1 MELDPT
7 RILVVKL
14 AGIGDLLTAFPAMEA
29 LRLRFPRAE
38 LSALVTPA
46 SSTLLDGSGL
56 VDRLIVLDKYL
67 FDEPRGLLRPGA
79 LSDLAAFA
87 GRLRSHRF
95 DAALLF
101 HHPQS
106 WTGVAKYASLM
117 LASGA
122 PVRAGLDDGRGLFLS
137 RSVPDRGFGA
147 VHEVDY
153 WLEVAGLLGAR
164 HPSPAVRLPWG
175 QEEGDYADHLWESL
189 GLVEKPVVAIH
200 PGVGGYSPVRRWSST
215 GFALVGKALAGDGLI
230 PLVVAG
236 PGEEGI
242 ASRVVDGI
250 GSPALLLQ
258 GVPTPCHLAA
268 VLSSCRLFVGSDSG
282 VMHVAAAA
290 GSPVV
295 AVFGPSNHRAWGP
308 YDPTGDK
315 SRVVRLDL
323 ACSPCMYRG
332 QSLGWRY
339 GCGQMACLR
348 RISPEMVLEAARELL
363 ATTPSKT

>member
-1 MELDPT
+1 MDPT
-7 RILVVKL
+7 GILVVKL
-14 AGIGDLLTAFPAMEA
+14 AGIGDLLTAFPALEA
-29 LRLRFPRAE
+29 LRLRFPEAE

-46 SSTLLDGSGL
+46 SSALLGGSGL

-79 LSDLAAFA
+79 LSDLAVFA
-87 GRLRSHRF
+87 NRLRSHRF
-95 DAALLF
+95 DAAVLF
-101 HHPQS
+101 HHLQTWP
-106 WTGVAKYASLM
+106 GVAKYASLM

-137 RSVPDRGFGA
+137 RSVPDRGFGD

-153 WLEVAGLLGAR
+153 WLEVVELLGAD

-175 QEEGDYADHLWESL
+175 QDEGDYAGRLWSGL
-189 GLVEKPVVAIH
+189 GLGERPVVAIH
-200 PGVGGYSPVRRWSST
+200 PGVGSYSPVRRWSSI
-215 GFALVGKALAGDGLI
+215 GFVQVGKALVEDGLV

-242 ASRVVDGI
+242 ASRVVEGI
-250 GSPALLLQ
+250 GSPALLLK
-258 GVPTPCHLAA
+258 GVPTPRHLAA
-268 VLSSCRLFVGSDSG
+268 VLSRCRLFIGSDSG

-290 GSPVV
+290 GTPVV

-308 YDPTGDK
+308 YDPSRK
-315 SRVVRLDL
+315 MSRVVRLDL

-348 RISPEMVLEAARELL
+348 RISPEMVLEAARDLL
-363 ATTPSKT
+363 TTTPSKS

>member
-1 MELDPT
+1 MDPT

-14 AGIGDLLTAFPAMEA
+14 AGIGDLLTAFPALEA

-46 SSTLLDGSGL
+46 SSTLLDGTGL

-67 FDEPRGLLRPGA
+67 FDEPRGLLRPRT

-101 HHPQS
+101 HHLQTWS
-106 WTGVAKYASLM
+106 GVAKYASLM

-122 PVRAGLDDGRGLFLS
+122 PLRAGLDDGRGIFLN
-137 RSVPDRGFGA
+137 RSVPDRGFGD

-153 WLEVAGLLGAR
+153 WLEVVGLLDAQ

-175 QEEGDYADHLWESL
+175 QDECDFADRIWTGL
-189 GLVEKPVVAIH
+189 GLNERPVVAIH
-200 PGVGGYSPVRRWSST
+200 PGVGSYSPVRRWSST
-215 GFALVGKALAGDGLI
+215 GFAQVGRALAEDGLV

-236 PGEEGI
+236 PGEESI
-242 ASRVVDGI
+242 ARGVVEGI
-250 GSPALLLQ
+250 GSSALLLK
-258 GVPTPCHLAA
+258 GVPTPRHLAA
-268 VLSSCRLFVGSDSG
+268 VLSRCRLFIGSDSG

-290 GSPVV
+290 GTPVV

-308 YDPTGDK
+308 YDPSG
-315 SRVVRLDL
+315 
-323 ACSPCMYRG
+323 ANEPG
-332 QSLGWRY
+332 G
-339 GCGQMACLR
+339 
-348 RISPEMVLEAARELL
+348 AAGPGLL
-363 ATTPSKT
+363 ALHVPGTIPGMALRLRPDGLPATDIAGDGAGGRAGLAGATPTES